1 MTAAAPQIEAERLAE
16 RIKPDAEF
24 RVSDPKTEAPEVLR
38 QRLADEG
45 YVFVRGLT
53 DLTQLTDLR
62 RQILELC
69 REHGWLAPHA
79 PLMDAIYSGIPF
91 PDYSRDYMP
100 MYRKLIKLELFNSFA
115 RSKELMD
122 LFAQL
127 LQGEVLCHPRTIA
140 RVSFPQHYAFTTQ
153 PHQDFWYIRGT
164 PETFTAWMPV
174 GDCPRELGGLALLER
189 SHKLGFLPHE
199 KAIGAG
205 GNGVRTDKLGLRW
218 LASDFNA
225 GDVVIFHSYMI
236 HGALDNH
243 TPDRLRL
250 SLDYRYQ
257 RANEA
262 VDPSSLK
269 PHYG

>member
-1 MTAAAPQIEAERLAE
+1 
-16 RIKPDAEF
+16 
-24 RVSDPKTEAPEVLR
+24 
-38 QRLADEG
+38 
-45 YVFVRGLT
+45 
-53 DLTQLTDLR
+53 
-62 RQILELC
+62 
-69 REHGWLAPHA
+69 
-79 PLMDAIYSGIPF
+79 
-91 PDYSRDYMP
+91 
-100 MYRKLIKLELFNSFA
+100 
-115 RSKELMD
+115 
-122 LFAQL
+122 
-127 LQGEVLCHPRTIA
+127 
-140 RVSFPQHYAFTTQ
+140 VSFPQHYAFTTQ